1 MAEIHAYL
9 NFDGNTREAMTFY
22 QQVLGGDLQVQTFG
36 DVGEEGGAGPGM
48 EDRVMHAFLQNGPL
62 VLMAS
67 DTMPGQTFQQGNN
80 VWLTVNCGSDDEVKK
95 LHSALSAGGHDIMA
109 PQDTFW
115 GAHFG
120 MCSDKYG
127 INWMFNHSKGR
138 DA

>member
-22 QQVLGGDLQVQTFG
+22 QKVIGGQLNVQTFG
-36 DVGEEGGAGPGM
+36 DVGDATPGM
-48 EDRVMHAFLQNGPL
+48 QDRVMHALLTDGKL

-67 DTMPGQTFQQGNN
+67 DTMPGHKFQQGNN
-80 VWLTVNCGSDDEVKK
+80 VWLTVNCDSDQDVQR
-95 LHSALSAGGHDIMA
+95 LHRDLSAGGRDLMA

-120 MCSDKYG
+120 MCTDKYG
-127 INWMFNHSKGR
+127 INWMFNHSKGQ
-138 DA
+138 DAA